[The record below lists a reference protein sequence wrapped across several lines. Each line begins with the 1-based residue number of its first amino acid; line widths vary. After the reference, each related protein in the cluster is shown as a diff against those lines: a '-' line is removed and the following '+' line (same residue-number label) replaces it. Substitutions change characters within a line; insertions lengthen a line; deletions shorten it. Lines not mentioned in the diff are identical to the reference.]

1 MNYKFKIQYGEIYS
15 VIDKGYK
22 TLYKLFKIQYGE
34 IYSLCKH
41 FPFWSQILFKIQY
54 GEIYRKN
61 YQLALSSIQH
71 LKSSMERFID

>member
-54 GEIYRKN
+54 GEIYRLKVDKHH
-61 YQLALSSIQH
+61 LQH
-71 LKSSMERFID
+71 YNLKSSMERFIA